1 MTLVAGQ
8 EDNDT
13 RHCREWLEQSP
24 DPAEDRVPQVEGRVP
39 ESPRVS
45 FFRTKSEDGEITN
58 VFPVLPESEQWL
70 NIPILVL
77 GHDQGS
83 IRLAGMAY
91 AMRESMIH
99 VKCDKF
105 AELFEISKTACPD
118 V

>member
-1 MTLVAGQ
+1 MHLASFSIAPSLGQRPVKAGASRVTLVAGQ

-77 GHDQGS
+77 AMTRAASDL
-83 IRLAGMAY
+83 LAWLMPC
-91 AMRESMIH
+91 
-99 VKCDKF
+99 VK
-105 AELFEISKTACPD
+105 